1 MNLKH
6 DISNKLIFM
15 RPGQHPWGLQNAI
28 YKMYKQLL
36 DKSQRLNAWSQG
48 LYRRAY
54 NRKIQSMI
62 QYAANDC
69 LSATKLAATIKQL
82 SVSQRCLIMN
92 MTKYF
97 LLTFNFSLINNE
109 QYYINFF
116 ELVFVLVL
124 SYLLS

>member
-1 MNLKH
+1 
-6 DISNKLIFM
+6 
-15 RPGQHPWGLQNAI
+15 
-28 YKMYKQLL
+28 
-36 DKSQRLNAWSQG
+36 
-48 LYRRAY
+48 
-54 NRKIQSMI
+54 MI

-69 LSATKLAATIKQL
+69 LSVTKLAATIKQL
-82 SVSQRCLIMN
+82 SVSQRCLIIN

-116 ELVFVLVL
+116 QLVFVLVL